1 MKLRR
6 LLLSFSWLYALA
18 TTIRNRRFDSGH
30 LPSQS
35 YPLPIISVGNITVGG
50 TGKTPLTEHLIRL
63 LQPAYQV
70 ALLSRGYGRKTKGV
84 RVADDKADYT
94 TIGDEP
100 MQLKQKFPHLTV
112 VVAEKR
118 RDGITALLN
127 LSTPPQVILMDDA
140 FQHRYVKPGLSILVM
155 DYHRPIWKDTCL
167 PAGNLREPASGMK
180 RADHIVVSKCPPD
193 LSEQAADNIKKKLN
207 IQPQQQ
213 IFFTT
218 IRYGEPQKLIK
229 GKHKNS
235 FNQLM
240 NQSANPI
247 TLLAGIGN
255 PVPFFRMAEKYG
267 KPINKMQF
275 ADHHDFTKQELY
287 DIEQKISNSNQPN
300 GLILTTEKDAVRLS
314 ASPYL
319 SRQLADSI
327 WYIPIKPSFLLNG
340 EQRFNEMIHQ
350 FVEQY

>member
-1 MKLRR
+1 MRLRR
-6 LLLSFSWLYALA
+6 LLLPFSWLYALA
-18 TTIRNRRFDSGH
+18 TTIRNRRFDSGK

-63 LQPAYQV
+63 LQSAYQV

-84 RVADDKADYT
+84 KIADEKADYA

-118 RDGITALLN
+118 RDGIATLLN
-127 LSTPPQVILMDDA
+127 HHTPPQIILMDDA

-155 DYHRPIWKDTCL
+155 DYHRPIWKDICL

-193 LSEQAADNIKKKLN
+193 LSVQAADNIKKKLN

-235 FNQLM
+235 FSQLLS
-240 NQSANPI
+240 QTTNPI

-267 KPINKMQF
+267 KPINKIQF
-275 ADHHDFTKQELY
+275 ADHHDFTKQELH
-287 DIEQKISNSNQPN
+287 DIEKKISHLNQPK

-319 SRQLADSI
+319 SPQLADCI
-327 WYIPIKPSFLLNG
+327 WYIPIKPTFLLNG
-340 EQRFNEMIHQ
+340 EQQFNEMILQ

>member
-6 LLLSFSWLYALA
+6 LLLPFSWLYALA
-18 TTIRNRRFDSGH
+18 TTIRNRRFDSGQ

-63 LQPAYQV
+63 LQPTYQV

-84 RVADDKADYT
+84 KVADEKADYA

-100 MQLKQKFPHLTV
+100 MQLKQKFPHLSV

-155 DYHRPIWKDTCL
+155 DYHRPIWKDSCL
-167 PAGNLREPASGMK
+167 PAGNLREPASGIK

-193 LSEQAADNIKKKLN
+193 LSKKAADSIKKKLN

-213 IFFTT
+213 LFFTT
-218 IRYGEPQKLIK
+218 IRYGQPKKLK
-229 GKHKNS
+229 RTKHEKP
-235 FNQLM
+235 FNQLLD
-240 NQSANPI
+240 QTLEPI

-255 PVPFFRMAEKYG
+255 PTPFFQMAKKYG
-267 KPINKMQF
+267 KPINKIQF
-275 ADHHDFTKQELY
+275 PDHHDFTKQELHN
-287 DIEQKISNSNQPN
+287 IEEKIVNSNQPN

-314 ASPYL
+314 ASPHL
-319 SRQLADSI
+319 SSQLADSI
-327 WYIPIKPSFLLNG
+327 WYIPIEPTFLLNG
-340 EQRFNEMIHQ
+340 EQQFKEMILQ
-350 FVEQY
+350 FVKQY

>member
-6 LLLSFSWLYALA
+6 LLLPFSWLYALA
-18 TTIRNRRFDSGH
+18 TTIRNRRFDRGQ

-63 LQPAYQV
+63 LQPTYQV
-70 ALLSRGYGRKTKGV
+70 ALLSRGYGRKSKGV
-84 RVADDKADYT
+84 RVADDKADYA

-118 RDGITALLN
+118 RDGIASLLR
-127 LSTPPQVILMDDA
+127 LPQPPQVILMDDA

-155 DYHRPIWKDTCL
+155 DYHRPIWKDICL

-207 IQPQQQ
+207 IQPRQQV
-213 IFFTT
+213 FFTS
-218 IRYGEPQKLIK
+218 IKYGEPKKLIK
-229 GKHKNS
+229 EKHKNS
-235 FNQLM
+235 FSQLV

-255 PVPFFRMAEKYG
+255 PTPFFRMAEKYG

-275 ADHHDFTKQELY
+275 ADHHDFTKQELH
-287 DIEQKISNSNQPN
+287 DIEQKITYSNQAK

-319 SRQLADSI
+319 SHQLADNI
-327 WYIPIKPSFLLNG
+327 WYIPIEPSFLLNG
-340 EQRFNEMIHQ
+340 EQQFNKMIHQ
-350 FVEQY
+350 FVEQF